1 MSGAFLFA
9 RGITHNNQTSK
20 HMLIGIHGKLRSGKD
35 TTAALIIE
43 DNPTYER
50 RAFAD
55 KVKQI
60 VTTLAGVPLEWAYD
74 EKYKNE
80 YLPVWGMTLG
90 TMLQKVGTDA
100 LRAHF
105 DVDVWVKATLS
116 DYVPTKHIVLPDTR
130 FPNEAQYIR
139 DKGGILVKITGDPS
153 GQGAES
159 TRDKTHAS
167 ETALDDWTDWDY
179 QILNNGTLLDLKR
192 HVGNILRLAHQR
204 QLRTWN

>member
-1 MSGAFLFA
+1 M
-9 RGITHNNQTSK
+9 I
-20 HMLIGIHGKLRSGKD
+20 IGIHGKLRSGKD
-35 TTAALIIE
+35 TTAQLLIE

-60 VTTLAGVPLEWAYD
+60 VTCLAGVPLEWAYD
-74 EKYKNE
+74 EERKNQ

-90 TMLQKVGTDA
+90 AMLQQVGTNA
-100 LRAHF
+100 LREHF
-105 DVDVWVKATLS
+105 DVDVWVKSTLA
-116 DYVPTKHIVLPDTR
+116 DYTPAMHLVIPDMR
-130 FPNEAQYIR
+130 FPNECLAIR
-139 DKGGILVKITGDPS
+139 ERGGILVKITGDPS
-153 GQGAES
+153 GQGATS

-179 QILNNGTLLDLKR
+179 RIVNDGTLLDLKK
-192 HVGNILRLAHQR
+192 HVGNILRLANNR